1 MFPGAL
7 RREII
12 ALLCLK
18 AVALVA
24 IYQLFFAPVTR
35 TEPDGRA
42 MRTHLLATDV
52 SRNR

>member
-1 MFPGAL
+1 MFPRAL

-12 ALLCLK
+12 ALLCIK

-24 IYQLFFAPVTR
+24 IYQIFFAPVTTR
-35 TEPDGRA
+35 EPDGRA
-42 MRTHLLATDV
+42 MRTHFLTTEI